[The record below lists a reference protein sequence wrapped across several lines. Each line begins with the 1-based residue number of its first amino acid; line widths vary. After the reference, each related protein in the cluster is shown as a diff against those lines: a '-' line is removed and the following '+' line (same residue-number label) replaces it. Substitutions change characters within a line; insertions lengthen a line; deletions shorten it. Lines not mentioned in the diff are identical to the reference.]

1 MTHEV
6 AIRLTDEQYAAI
18 KQYTTEHKLQ
28 LAEWIARTATAVAV
42 VQTELQKCEYNRTRT
57 IARYHRDSEEGSPG

>member
-6 AIRLTDEQYAAI
+6 AIRLT
-18 KQYTTEHKLQ
+18 QYTTEHKLQ
-28 LAEWIARTATAVAV
+28 IAEWIARTATAVAV

-57 IARYHRDSEEGSPG
+57 IARYPRDSEEGGPG